1 MEQKKLIKLVLFS
14 LFILLFFVFIYLKN
28 NTKDY
33 FIRNFPP
40 LSGAIDTFYTHQ
52 DIMRDFISDTQ
63 GDAIT
68 QTCEAGRVIRK
79 VYKKVLDYAWKAQN
93 VKIVA
98 FVHEYQNS
106 KVVYQG
112 KEIDV
117 Q

>member
-1 MEQKKLIKLVLFS
+1 M
-14 LFILLFFVFIYLKN
+14 LLTESNIISAQLDGSV
-28 NTKDY
+28 
-33 FIRNFPP
+33 
-40 LSGAIDTFYTHQ
+40 IDTFYNHK
-52 DIMRDFISDTQ
+52 DVMRDFISDTQ

-68 QTCEAGRVIRK
+68 QTREAGRVIRK
-79 VYKKVLDYAWKAQN
+79 VYKKVLDAAWKPEN

-106 KVVYQG
+106 KVVYQS